1 MSPMPVDRPPGIV
14 RSIDHSTPAPVAA
27 GLSLGLRNADVFEI
41 QHKLQQ
47 GLPFAALNRF
57 EKASELPKA
66 AILDV
71 IRLPARTLA
80 RRKASGKLSFEESER
95 LFRLSRVFQRA
106 VELYQGKVDVAR
118 RWFETPCH
126 ALGNQTPK
134 DMTKTEVGAQEVLDL
149 IGRLEH
155 GVYS

>member
-1 MSPMPVDRPPGIV
+1 MTPMPADKPPGIIRNV
-14 RSIDHSTPAPVAA
+14 AAHAPASLVA
-27 GLSLGLRNADVFEI
+27 GLSLGLGNVGVFEI
-41 QHKLQQ
+41 QSKLQQ
-47 GLPFAALNRF
+47 GLPFATLGRF

-80 RRKASGKLSFEESER
+80 RRKARGKLSFEESER

-106 VELYQGKVDVAR
+106 VELYHGKVDVAR

-126 ALGNQTPK
+126 ALGNETPK